1 MKWWKDRFPVS
12 ITRLRNGTF
21 LFFLLSTRR
30 HKITSESG
38 TRGDGGLCLIG
49 PRAVRPSVCHLTYHY
64 DLSTAASPLSRLSLA
79 AGGQPQNE
87 RERGSVVGGQDEH
100 HSRNSHFA
108 AVFKR
113 VVSKCFKEAAQ
124 RLAEHQC
131 FHSPAIMAQTEE
143 PQSLKN
149 CFTKV
154 LSKEK
159 PVTTTE
165 NSRKIGSRVAR
176 LMFISNVFMH
186 SEGTQRP
193 SALLW

>member
-12 ITRLRNGTF
+12 ITRLRNGAF
-21 LFFLLSTRR
+21 LFLLLSTRR

-49 PRAVRPSVCHLTYHY
+49 PRAIRPSVCHLTHHY

-113 VVSKCFKEAAQ
+113 VVSNCFREAAQ
-124 RLAEHQC
+124 RLAEHKQV
-131 FHSPAIMAQTEE
+131 E
-143 PQSLKN
+143 
-149 CFTKV
+149 
-154 LSKEK
+154 LSSFS
-159 PVTTTE
+159 V
-165 NSRKIGSRVAR
+165 SIH
-176 LMFISNVFMH
+176 L
-186 SEGTQRP
+186 
-193 SALLW
+193 LLWHKQKNHKVKKKLLHKGSQ